1 MHTGQRCETKWFSSL
16 FPSKPVS
23 VKSDRSIIG
32 YLQRFHP
39 LPRHNSS
46 HTSLCLTPFLR
57 KDLEETGWPI
67 ALVIITRW
75 ERHKPRQG
83 ETHQQ
88 HWHKNE
94 RRSNDRTIWS
104 SVKSPHQPLPQ
115 HHFLVH
121 VLCLFPLPNHS
132 ALKVL
137 YFTHK
142 WHKVRFIYST
152 GEVGPGWRSRNSDGL
167 DGPGIECR
175 WRPDF
180 PHPSRPVLEFTQP
193 PVRWVPGFFAEGQRP
208 GSGFNH
214 LPHLAPRLKK

>member
-121 VLCLFPLPNHS
+121 VLCLFPLHNLS

-152 GEVGPGWRSRNSDGL
+152 GEVGPGWRSRNSDSLRAGRSGDRMPVEARL
-167 DGPGIECR
+167 SAPIQTGPR
-175 WRPDF
+175 V
-180 PHPSRPVLEFTQP
+180 HPASCTMAT
-193 PVRWVPGFFAEGQRP
+193 GFLCWGKAAGERF
-208 GSGFNH
+208 
-214 LPHLAPRLKK
+214 